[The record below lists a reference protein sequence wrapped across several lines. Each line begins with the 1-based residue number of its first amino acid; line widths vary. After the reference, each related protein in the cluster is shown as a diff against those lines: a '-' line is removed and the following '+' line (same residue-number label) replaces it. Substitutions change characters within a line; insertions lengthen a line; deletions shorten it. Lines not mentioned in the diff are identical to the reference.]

1 MTVVLG
7 TRGHFGQILRQFV
20 VIVWIH
26 SGERFS
32 ANQAVDSGHDVERF
46 RRIRSWCQLGPRK
59 AVFVPFVIF
68 PYCDI

>member
-1 MTVVLG
+1 VVLG

-32 ANQAVDSGHDVERF
+32 ANQAVDS
-46 RRIRSWCQLGPRK
+46 
-59 AVFVPFVIF
+59 
-68 PYCDI
+68 